1 MVVSNVGWVG
11 MLPTFSVT
19 SFLSQVNDII
29 FGEYIIE
36 GEVSQYKVSQGKWV
50 FFDLKDENSVLGC
63 FSTVFMMRQ
72 PLADG
77 MKVRVLGY
85 PKVYEKTGKFSFTVQ
100 KVELVGEGSLKK
112 AFSLLKQKLE
122 KEGLFNPERKRALP
136 EIPER
141 LGVIASRDS
150 AAWGDF
156 RRILANRFG
165 GVELV
170 LQHVNVQG
178 VEAVADVVRAFEKFT
193 AYKDRLDAIVLIRG
207 GGSLEDLAAF
217 NDEAVVRAIYS
228 SRVPVVTGIGHE
240 RDETLADYVADLR
253 ASTPSN
259 AAELLVPDRESLRS
273 HIVRDREFMAN
284 QLEHEIALHRQRVQ
298 QSAQAL
304 SAALQTLF
312 ILVEQVIERFG
323 QTKEKLKMM
332 CEAYKKT
339 VHQSGILLVNVD
351 PKRLLRRGYS
361 VVRDARGNIITSI
374 TQAAVGKSVSIEL
387 ADGHVKTR
395 VESSHTS

>member
-1 MVVSNVGWVG
+1 
-11 MLPTFSVT
+11 MLQTFSVT

-29 FGEYIIE
+29 FGEFIIE

-50 FFDLKDENSVLGC
+50 FFDLKDEHSVLGC
-63 FSTVFMMRQ
+63 FSTVFMLRQ

-112 AFSLLKQKLE
+112 AFSLLKEKLE

-156 RRILANRFG
+156 RRILSNRFG
-165 GVELV
+165 EVELV

-193 AYKDRLDAIVLIRG
+193 VYKDRLDAIVVIRG

-240 RDETLADYVADLR
+240 RDETLADCVADVR

-259 AAELLVPDRESLRS
+259 AAELLVPDRESLLN
-273 HIVRDREFMAN
+273 HIVRDREFMGN
-284 QLEHEIALHRQRVQ
+284 QLEHGIALHRQRVQ
-298 QSAQAL
+298 QSAEML
-304 SAALQTLF
+304 SAALQAL
-312 ILVEQVIERFG
+312 LVPAEQLIQNFG
-323 QTKEKLKMM
+323 QTKENMMTM
-332 CEAYKKT
+332 CEMYKRT
-339 VHQSGILLVNVD
+339 VRQSSVLLANVD
-351 PKRLLRRGYS
+351 PRRLLRRGYS
-361 VVRDARGNIITSI
+361 VVRNENGEVISSI
-374 TQAAVGKSVSIEL
+374 TKLVSGTRVSIQVH
-387 ADGHVKTR
+387 DGKR
-395 VESSHTS
+395 DGIIK